1 MKVYKKNIWTNAFW
15 WLFLLQFAIPIIF
28 ILSGNVSHTI
38 ILLYFLF
45 AIGLISI
52 YGTASNYLIF
62 TDNYFV
68 VKNVV
73 YPFFKTKL
81 YYSDIRK
88 IEFRRTPKDAIFLQI
103 YMQHSNRIKRS
114 VIECVKKK
122 DLSEIAVLLK
132 KKGIEVDD
140 HILYA

>member
-28 ILSGNVSHTI
+28 ILSGNVSHAI

>member
-1 MKVYKKNIWTNAFW
+1 M
-15 WLFLLQFAIPIIF
+15 QFAIPIIF

-52 YGTASNYLIF
+52 YGTASNYLIS